1 MKRNLLVLATIVAC
15 ACIGTKTNAQSIS
28 LGLAE
33 DFAVLGA
40 TTVTNTGPTILNGDL
55 GLFPGTSVTGF
66 PPGIVNGTMFI
77 NDTMAMEAQAAA
89 LVAYNQLVGLVPTAT
104 LTGSLGGLTL
114 LPGVYQITS
123 SAQLNGTLTLNGNGM
138 ADPQFVFQ
146 IGSTLTTGSAS
157 SVVEINGANASNLY
171 WQVGSS
177 ATLGTNSQ
185 FNGTLIANTSD
196 TLTTGAT
203 VTNGHI
209 FALNGAVTLDS
220 NIISVPEPATVSL
233 LFLGLALLAVVKV
246 SAIHRSRSGL
256 A

>member
-15 ACIGTKTNAQSIS
+15 ACIGTKTNAQTIS

-40 TTVTNTGPTILNGDL
+40 TTVTNTGPTVLNGDL

-89 LVAYNQLVGLVPTAT
+89 LVAYNQLVALPPTMT

-114 LPGVYQITS
+114 LPGIYQITS
-123 SAQLNGTLTLNGNGM
+123 AAQLTGTLTLNGNGM
-138 ADPQFVFQ
+138 VDPLFVFQ
-146 IGSTLTTGSAS
+146 IGSSLTTASAS

-220 NIISVPEPATVSL
+220 NIISVPEPATLSL
-233 LFLGLALLAVVKV
+233 LFLGLALLAVVKGNT
-246 SAIHRSRSGL
+246 IHRSRSGL

>member
-15 ACIGTKTNAQSIS
+15 ACIGTKTNAQTIS

-40 TTVTNTGPTILNGDL
+40 TTVTNTGPTVLNGDL

-89 LVAYNQLVGLVPTAT
+89 LVAYNQLVALPPTMT
-104 LTGSLGGLTL
+104 LSGSLGGLTL

-123 SAQLNGTLTLNGNGM
+123 AAQLTGTLTLNGNGM
-138 ADPQFVFQ
+138 VDPLFVFQ
-146 IGSTLTTGSAS
+146 IGSSLTTASAS

-220 NIISVPEPATVSL
+220 NIISVPEPATVAL
-233 LFLGLALLAVVKV
+233 LFLGLALVAVVKG
-246 SAIHRSRSGL
+246 SAIHRSQRGL

>member
-15 ACIGTKTNAQSIS
+15 ACIGTKTNAQTIS

-40 TTVTNTGPTILNGDL
+40 TTVTNTGPTVLNGDL

-89 LVAYNQLVGLVPTAT
+89 LVAYNQLVALPPTMT

-123 SAQLNGTLTLNGNGM
+123 AAQLTGTLTLNGNGM
-138 ADPQFVFQ
+138 VDPLFVFQ
-146 IGSTLTTGSAS
+146 IGSSLTTASAS

-220 NIISVPEPATVSL
+220 NIISVPEPATVAL
-233 LFLGLALLAVVKV
+233 LFLGLALVAVVKG
-246 SAIHRSRSGL
+246 SAIHRSQRGL

>member
-1 MKRNLLVLATIVAC
+1 MKRTVLVLVTIVAC
-15 ACIGTKTNAQSIS
+15 ACIGTKTNAQTIS

-40 TTVTNTGPTILNGDL
+40 TTVTNTGPTVLNGDL

-89 LVAYNQLVGLVPTAT
+89 LVAYNQLVALPPTMT

-114 LPGVYQITS
+114 LPGIYQITS
-123 SAQLNGTLTLNGNGM
+123 AAQLSGTLTLNGNGM
-138 ADPQFVFQ
+138 VDPLFVFQ
-146 IGSTLTTGSAS
+146 IGSSLTTASAS

-220 NIISVPEPATVSL
+220 NIISVPEPATVAL
-233 LFLGLALLAVVKV
+233 LFLGIALLTVVKG
-246 SAIHRSRSGL
+246 SAIHRSRRGL

>member
-15 ACIGTKTNAQSIS
+15 ACIGTKTNAQTIS

-40 TTVTNTGPTILNGDL
+40 TTVTNTGPTVLNGDL

-77 NDTMAMEAQAAA
+77 NDTIAMEAQAAA
-89 LVAYNQLVGLVPTAT
+89 LVAYNQLVGLPPTTT
-104 LTGSLGGLTL
+104 LSGSLGGLAL
-114 LPGVYQITS
+114 LPGIYQITS

-138 ADPQFVFQ
+138 ADPLFVFQ

-220 NIISVPEPATVSL
+220 NIISVPEPATVAL
-233 LFLGLALLAVVKV
+233 LFLGLALVAVVKG
-246 SAIHRSRSGL
+246 SAIHRSRRGL

>member
-15 ACIGTKTNAQSIS
+15 ACIGTKTNAQTIS

-40 TTVTNTGPTILNGDL
+40 TTVTNTGPTVLNGDL

-89 LVAYNQLVGLVPTAT
+89 LVAYNQLVALPPTMT

-114 LPGVYQITS
+114 LPGIYQITS
-123 SAQLNGTLTLNGNGM
+123 AAQLTGTLTLNGNGM
-138 ADPQFVFQ
+138 VDPLFVFQ
-146 IGSTLTTGSAS
+146 IGSSLTTASAS
-157 SVVEINGANASNLY
+157 SIVEINGANASNLY

-220 NIISVPEPATVSL
+220 NIISVPEPATFSL
-233 LFLGLALLAVVKV
+233 FFLGLALLAVVKG